1 MMVYEAGQNRE
12 GGRGAPGGRVVG
24 LWDGHRAP
32 DHREHLSLP
41 SGNYSLVRPLWIQPG
56 RHTP

>member
-24 LWDGHRAP
+24 LWDVLVEAP
-32 DHREHLSLP
+32 CQIV
-41 SGNYSLVRPLWIQPG
+41 SGEDPG
-56 RHTP
+56 GERRG